1 MKRFGLSAL
10 AALTLV
16 AATPAAQSTDAE
28 HYVDQF
34 IDKTANPRND
44 FWQYSVGKW
53 LKEHP
58 IPKSERSWGVG
69 NVIQEETYQRLS
81 DISKNAAANT
91 GARGSSAQ
99 RIGDFWFAA
108 MDTAHIAQLGMT
120 PLSIACARGSRSI
133 A

>member
-1 MKRFGLSAL
+1 MASSRWDRMPGTDARRPSTNSCHPMKRFGLTAL
-10 AALTLV
+10 AAMTLV

-28 HYVDQF
+28 HYLDQF

-81 DISKNAAANT
+81 D
-91 GARGSSAQ
+91 
-99 RIGDFWFAA
+99 
-108 MDTAHIAQLGMT
+108 
-120 PLSIACARGSRSI
+120 
-133 A
+133 

>member
-1 MKRFGLSAL
+1 MKRFSLFAL
-10 AALTLV
+10 AAMTVLG
-16 AATPAAQSTDAE
+16 ATPVAQSTDAE
-28 HYVDQF
+28 HYLDQF

-81 DISKNAAANT
+81 DISKSAAAATN
-91 GARGSSAQ
+91 ARGSSAQ

-108 MDTAHIAQLGMT
+108 MDTAHIAQQ
-120 PLSIACARGSRSI
+120 
-133 A
+133 